1 MTINQESW
9 IEHFQE
15 HGYVAMEQVFS
26 EGEVQRMRQEADAI
40 LELILNSSNSLQRQ
54 SGRLDLVQNS
64 EGYLVRKIQPIND
77 LSLYLSKVSE
87 DLRLVEP
94 MRTLMNEEPVLM
106 EEKLN
111 YKQPMPELSFDFQ
124 TQPRYTDR
132 FPVHNDW
139 AYYRAQNYPQAI
151 ISSAITLDDCP
162 AESGPIHIWPGS
174 HKQHLEHESIDIG
187 LQVKKDL
194 LDFEG
199 GEDLILPAG
208 SVAFF
213 SSLLV
218 HNSRPN
224 TSGKPRRMMIYSH
237 YPASAKMG
245 VDVRNGRTRL
255 RESPYEW
262 EYTRMKLRGKENDV
276 FRAETVDDPVR

>member
-15 HGYVAMEQVFS
+15 HGYAAMERVFS
-26 EGEVQRMRQEADAI
+26 DDEVRRMRKEADEI
-40 LELILNSSNSLQRQ
+40 LELILNSSNSLERQ
-54 SGRLDLVQNS
+54 SGRLDLVRN
-64 EGYLVRKIQPIND
+64 EAGFLVRKIQPIND
-77 LSLYLSKVSE
+77 LSLYLSQISA
-87 DLRLVEP
+87 DSRLLDP
-94 MRTLMNEEPVLM
+94 MRTLMNEEPILM

-111 YKQPMPELSFDFQ
+111 YKQPLPCLSFGFE
-124 TQPRYTDR
+124 TKPRDTDR

-139 AYYRAQNYPQAI
+139 AYYRAQNYPQGI

-162 AESGPIHIWPGS
+162 AESGPIRIWPGT
-174 HKQHLEHESIDIG
+174 HKSHLEHESIDIG
-187 LQVKKDL
+187 LQVQPGL
-194 LDFEG
+194 VDFEG
-199 GEDLILPAG
+199 GEDLLLPAG

-224 TSGKPRRMMIYSH
+224 ISEKPRRMMIYSH

-245 VDVRNGRTRL
+245 VDVRNGPTRL
-255 RESPYEW
+255 REAPYEW
-262 EYTRMKLRGKENDV
+262 EYTRMKLRGEGRDV
-276 FRAETVDDPVR
+276 FSAGVAV

>member
-15 HGYVAMEQVFS
+15 HGYAAMERVFS
-26 EGEVQRMRQEADAI
+26 DDEVRRMRKEADEI
-40 LELILNSSNSLQRQ
+40 LELILNSSNSLERQ
-54 SGRLDLVQNS
+54 SGRLDLVRN
-64 EGYLVRKIQPIND
+64 EAGFLVRKIQPIND
-77 LSLYLSKVSE
+77 LSLYLSQISA
-87 DLRLVEP
+87 DSRLLDP
-94 MRTLMNEEPVLM
+94 MRALMNEEPILM

-111 YKQPMPELSFDFQ
+111 YKQPLPCLSFGFE
-124 TQPRYTDR
+124 TKPRDTDR

-139 AYYRAQNYPQAI
+139 AYYRAQNYPQGI

-162 AESGPIHIWPGS
+162 AESGPIRVWPGT
-174 HKQHLEHESIDIG
+174 HKSHLEHESIDIG
-187 LQVKKDL
+187 LQVQPGL
-194 LDFEG
+194 VDFEG
-199 GEDLILPAG
+199 GEDLLLPAG

-224 TSGKPRRMMIYSH
+224 ISEKPRRMMIYSH

-245 VDVRNGRTRL
+245 VDVRNGPTRL
-255 RESPYEW
+255 REAPYEW
-262 EYTRMKLRGKENDV
+262 EYTRMKLRGEGRDV
-276 FRAETVDDPVR
+276 FSAGVAV

>member
-1 MTINQESW
+1 MTTNQDSW
-9 IEHFQE
+9 IQYFQE
-15 HGYVAMEQVFS
+15 HGYVAMERVFS
-26 EGEVQRMRQEADAI
+26 DDEVQRMRKEADDI
-40 LELILNSSNSLQRQ
+40 LELILNSSNSLERQ
-54 SGRLDLVQNS
+54 SGRLDLVRN
-64 EGYLVRKIQPIND
+64 ELGFLVRKIQPIND
-77 LSLYLSKVSE
+77 LSLYLSQISA
-87 DLRLVEP
+87 DSRLLDP
-94 MRTLMNEEPVLM
+94 MRALMNEEPILM

-111 YKQPMPELSFDFQ
+111 YKQPLPGLSFGFE
-124 TQPRYTDR
+124 TKPRGTDR

-139 AYYRAQNYPQAI
+139 AYYRAQNYPQGI

-187 LQVKKDL
+187 LQVKKGL

-199 GEDLILPAG
+199 GEDLVLPAG

-245 VDVRNGRTRL
+245 VDVRNGPTRL

-262 EYTRMKLRGKENDV
+262 ESTRMRLRGKENDV
-276 FRAETVDDPVR
+276 FRAETFDDSV

>member
-1 MTINQESW
+1 
-9 IEHFQE
+9 
-15 HGYVAMEQVFS
+15 
-26 EGEVQRMRQEADAI
+26 
-40 LELILNSSNSLQRQ
+40 
-54 SGRLDLVQNS
+54 
-64 EGYLVRKIQPIND
+64 
-77 LSLYLSKVSE
+77 
-87 DLRLVEP
+87 

-111 YKQPMPELSFDFQ
+111 YKQPMPDLSFDFQ

-132 FPVHNDW
+132 FPVHSDW

-174 HKQHLEHESIDIG
+174 QKQHLEHESIDIG

-199 GEDLILPAG
+199 GEDLVLPAG

-213 SSLLV
+213 SSLLI

-245 VDVRNGRTRL
+245 VDVRNGPTRL
-255 RESPYEW
+255 REAPYEW
-262 EYTRMKLRGKENDV
+262 EYTRMKLRGEENDV
-276 FRAETVDDPVR
+276 FRAETVDDPV